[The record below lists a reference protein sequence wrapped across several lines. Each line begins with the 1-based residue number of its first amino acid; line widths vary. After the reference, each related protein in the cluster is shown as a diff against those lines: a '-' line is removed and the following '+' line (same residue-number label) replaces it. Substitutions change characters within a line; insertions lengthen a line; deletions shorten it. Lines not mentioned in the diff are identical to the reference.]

1 MTEDRLSDLA
11 VLAIEREIG
20 QKLSLEEVVD
30 DFASTDKT
38 DAITIINHAFI
49 KGNPAY

>member
-11 VLAIEREIG
+11 VLAIEREIA

-30 DFASTDKT
+30 DFART
-38 DAITIINHAFI
+38 DALFCHN
-49 KGNPAY
+49 NN